1 MNLIIAP
8 PPRLFL
14 PRALFYRGF
23 HAVINS
29 EARSS
34 NNGPGRKAG
43 KEGVYLQ

>member
-8 PPRLFL
+8 LTPFL
-14 PRALFYRGF
+14 QRALFYRGF

-43 KEGVYLQ
+43 KEEVYLQ